1 MIRPTPVTWPR
12 RRYLTMCRRHP
23 ECEGDAVMAARCLG
37 YTDAVVTGTPA
48 PEWAPTPTFA
58 EGIVDLTRRN
68 WEDYSRVFGVQI
80 HGAGE
85 AMEIPEPAPMPAE
98 MVPKELQG
106 VRALGQYTQ
115 RPISTAEYIQIG
127 ARFRG
132 PALMS
137 EMARLMLSRLPS
149 E

>member
-1 MIRPTPVTWPR
+1 
-12 RRYLTMCRRHP
+12 MCRRHP
-23 ECEGDAVMAARCLG
+23 ECESDAVMAARCLG
-37 YTDAVVTGTPA
+37 YVDAVVTGTSA
-48 PEWAPTPTFA
+48 PERAPAPTFA

-115 RPISTAEYIQIG
+115 RPISTAEYEPEPRATT
-127 ARFRG
+127 ARLAPPHERPVG
-132 PALMS
+132 GGRSGLR
-137 EMARLMLSRLPS
+137 MARHGAARGLSL
-149 E
+149 